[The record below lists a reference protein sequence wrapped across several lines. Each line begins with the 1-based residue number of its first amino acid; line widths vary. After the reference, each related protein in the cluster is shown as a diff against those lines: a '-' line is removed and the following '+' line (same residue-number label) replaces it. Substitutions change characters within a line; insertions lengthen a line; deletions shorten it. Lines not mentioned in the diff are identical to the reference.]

1 MSFNSE
7 TVAAF
12 GKIIFVPTKESVPPL
27 PIMSLLFL
35 KDEGKGKILS
45 WRAACI
51 DLEIDACGNS
61 QNEAWENL
69 KASLTM
75 YINMEIS
82 SADGSIIEAA
92 KKITKAAF
100 CESEQKRYYFKLY
113 RDAKMEFTIN
123 SLESAQF
130 YDPIAREMQQLE
142 KIESEQDPIRSI
154 VNELKAA

>member
-1 MSFNSE
+1 MSLNGE
-7 TVAAF
+7 IVVAF
-12 GKIIFVPTKESVPPL
+12 GKIIFIPTKESVPPL

-35 KDEGKGKILS
+35 KEEGQGDILS

-61 QNEAWENL
+61 QKEAWNNL
-69 KASLTM
+69 KNSLTM
-75 YINMEIS
+75 YIDMEITN
-82 SADGSIIEAA
+82 AKGSIIEAA

-100 CESEQKRYYFKLY
+100 DESEQKKKYFKLY

-123 SLESAQF
+123 SLESQQL
-130 YDPIAREMQQLE
+130 YDPIAREKQQLE
-142 KIESEQDPIRSI
+142 KIEAEQEPIRSI

>member
-1 MSFNSE
+1 MPFSDS
-7 TVAAF
+7 VVAF

-35 KDEGKGKILS
+35 KEKDDILP

-69 KASLTM
+69 KSSLTM
-75 YINMEIS
+75 YIDMEI
-82 SADGSIIEAA
+82 AGTGGSIIEAA

-100 CESEQKRYYFKLY
+100 DESEQKRNYFKVY
-113 RDAKMEFTIN
+113 RDAKMEFTIR
-123 SLESAQF
+123 SLESEQF
-130 YDPIAREMQQLE
+130 FDPIAREKQQLE
-142 KIESEQDPIRSI
+142 KIESEHDPIRSI

>member
-1 MSFNSE
+1 MSLNSE
-7 TVAAF
+7 IVAAF
-12 GKIIFVPTKESVPPL
+12 GKIIFVPTKESVLPL

-35 KDEGKGKILS
+35 KDEEKGNILS

-61 QNEAWENL
+61 QSDAWENL

-82 SADGSIIEAA
+82 SAGNSIIEAA

-100 CESEQKRYYFKLY
+100 CESEQKRHYFKLY

-123 SLESAQF
+123 FLESEQL
-130 YDPIAREMQQLE
+130 YDPIAREKQQLE
-142 KIESEQDPIRSI
+142 KIESEQEPIRSI